1 MVASDLG
8 FLALGGILGL
18 LAGAA
23 LLAVLRTRPPA
34 PRQIRL
40 TVTPGSVPIRPSRTT
55 LDGDPFAPEPGW
67 MALGGPAGTRRLG
80 TEPATATA
88 LAGGA
93 RNGTLVRS
101 DAPHDGP
108 PADSPPTE
116 TDTETGLPDG
126 ETESVGIAIGS
137 GPDPVLAAIAASGAR
152 AAKRDGSREDVVVV
166 VERPGEGGPLETTED
181 GLGVA
186 ILEAAIRARRAGA
199 TAKAPGPQ
207 EAGAARAE
215 SDVTGTIAV
224 LTRPNQR
231 AATNG
236 HRTEARS
243 RGTSGAGSGGGHG
256 ADRPTGDGQAASASP
271 DQCAEARTT
280 VDERC
285 ALAERMRITAGHAA
299 EVLRQAQGTYDAHI
313 ARAAAAEAIAESRAQ
328 RAAKDEAQNRFRTE
342 RSRAGSREAVEQAA
356 RDWLQEINRINAA
369 AREAA
374 TTLAREREAA
384 AALQASIER
393 LTIEADAARLQAEG
407 AEESCSL
414 ARKSLAAIDAFCL
427 YLEPV
432 RALAARL
439 LRASRRLLGAFGL
452 ETRRVGL
459 DRQALDGRLEGGRG
473 FPLPRER
480 GGRLARGGVDAVDL
494 LEQLQGRLLD
504 GFPRSGPGAFP
515 CGTGSEPRPWP
526 RAGRATRR
534 SPRRPRP
541 GRCERR
547 TCPGPGAAPRPHAR
561 R

>member
-8 FLALGGILGL
+8 FLALGGMLGL

-55 LDGDPFAPEPGW
+55 LDGDPFMPEPGW
-67 MALGGPAGTRRLG
+67 MALGGPSSTRRLG
-80 TEPATATA
+80 TELTTATA

-101 DAPHDGP
+101 EAPHDGP
-108 PADSPPTE
+108 VAGEAAPAEAGT
-116 TDTETGLPDG
+116 TDGA
-126 ETESVGIAIGS
+126 TESVGIAIGS
-137 GPDPVLAAIAASGAR
+137 GADPVLAAIAASGKRLAQ
-152 AAKRDGSREDVVVV
+152 RDGDREAVVVV
-166 VERPGEGGPLETTED
+166 VERPGEEAPFETTEE

-186 ILEAAIRARRAGA
+186 ILEAAIRARRTGA
-199 TAKAPGPQ
+199 TAKAPGAR
-207 EAGAARAE
+207 EAGAAHAE
-215 SDVTGTIAV
+215 SDVTGSIAV
-224 LTRPNQR
+224 LTRPEQ
-231 AATNG
+231 AGATNG
-236 HRTEARS
+236 HRPEARS
-243 RGTSGAGSGGGHG
+243 RGTSGAGAGGGQSG
-256 ADRPTGDGQAASASP
+256 DRPTGDGQAASASP

-313 ARAAAAEAIAESRAQ
+313 AAAAAAEAIAESRAQ

-393 LTIEADAARLQAEG
+393 LTIEADAARLQAES

-414 ARKSLAAIDAFCL
+414 ARRSLAACEEA
-427 YLEPV
+427 V
-432 RALAARL
+432 REAARAPG
-439 LRASRRLLGAFGL
+439 RGQPGGEGGTKEGTPSRTPAGTRGSRRPPPAW
-452 ETRRVGL
+452 RPRPS
-459 DRQALDGRLEGGRG
+459 RLRWRKRA
-473 FPLPRER
+473 PSPR
-480 GGRLARGGVDAVDL
+480 
-494 LEQLQGRLLD
+494 
-504 GFPRSGPGAFP
+504 RSGPA
-515 CGTGSEPRPWP
+515 
-526 RAGRATRR
+526 ATRR
-534 SPRRPRP
+534 S
-541 GRCERR
+541 
-547 TCPGPGAAPRPHAR
+547 
-561 R
+561 